1 MNARDNNSESGSH
14 FDRRAFRNA
23 LGRFPTGVTVVTTLA
38 ADGRPVGLTANSF
51 SSVSL
56 DPPLVLWSL
65 AKSASSLLIFLKA
78 PHYAINVLAADQIG
92 LSRQFAGS
100 RADRFKGVACRS
112 GLGDVP
118 IIEGCSAWFE
128 CHNVHQYDGGDHVIL
143 VGEVERFAEAERP
156 ALAFHVGGY
165 RVTSHHPE
173 SLLRPNGARFIDDYL
188 LYLLARASYQAGGQ
202 FHIQLKALRIPV
214 PHWRVLATLSD
225 GDAMTISTLA
235 RIVLLKQPTL
245 TKVIDRMAKLRLVRR
260 SASPTDRRQVLV
272 HITGE
277 GRRVVRGL
285 LRRARKHES
294 EALAAYTEAEAA
306 QLKASLR
313 TLIDRL
319 AEAGYCPHD

>member
-1 MNARDNNSESGSH
+1 MSAKEHSAESRIH

-23 LGRFPTGVTVVTTLA
+23 LGRFPTGVTVVTTLS
-38 ADGRPVGLTANSF
+38 ADGQPVGLTANSF

-65 AKSASSLLIFLKA
+65 AKTASSLPIFLKA
-78 PHYAINVLAADQIG
+78 PHYVINVLAADQIG
-92 LSRQFAGS
+92 LSRQFASS
-100 RADRFKGVACRS
+100 RADRFRGVECRS
-112 GLGDVP
+112 GLGNVP
-118 IIEGCSAWFE
+118 IIAGCSAWFE

-143 VGEVERFAEAERP
+143 VGRVEQFAEAERP

-173 SLLRPNGARFIDDYL
+173 SLLRPDGARFIDDYL
-188 LYLLARASYQAGGQ
+188 LYLLARASHQASRQ
-202 FHIQLKALRIPV
+202 FHLQLKSLKIPI

-235 RIVLLKQPTL
+235 RIVLFKQPTL
-245 TKVIDRMAKLRLVRR
+245 TKVIDRMAKLRLVKR

-272 HITGE
+272 HITSE
-277 GRRVVRGL
+277 GRRVVRRL
-285 LRRARKHES
+285 LKRAKRHES
-294 EALAAYTEAEAA
+294 EALAAYTDAEAA

-319 AEAGYCPHD
+319 ADAG